1 MGEELVCTTA
11 NVVLGNMANQIFPKA
26 ERWAN
31 KVLDGPERQGRS
43 RNRFSHPFPS
53 KTSVFCIKMA

>member
-31 KVLDGPERQGRS
+31 KVLDGPARLGAKVAA
-43 RNRFSHPFPS
+43 FYDFPR
-53 KTSVFCIKMA
+53 VLI